1 MGTTPEPKI
10 MCLRGLRN
18 IDHATIR
25 VFLRLLNSSGRARH
39 TWDAQICDEAANPP
53 PDLLI
58 FSLPEHGTLA
68 PPPVQT
74 PVIVLKHPQ
83 QTPPHWP
90 HHALARPLQL
100 EEFTEVLL
108 EIESL
113 SATSPRHPVFSQ
125 HPTVDYHD
133 SHLQYKLAA
142 WPSSSVL
149 MQNPQFSRLA
159 AFLRSRF
166 LGFNELMRLSRC
178 DDSTTV
184 LFLSTL
190 HDLHLL
196 QVQRQNTPGP
206 ASPPVLATPAVRVL
220 GIIERLR
227 HKMGLGKMS

>member
-10 MCLRGLRN
+10 MRLRGLRN

-58 FSLPEHGTLA
+58 FSLPEHGPLA
-68 PPPVQT
+68 PPPVQA

-166 LGFNELMRLSRC
+166 LGLNELMRLSRC

>member
-10 MCLRGLRN
+10 MCLRSLRN

-25 VFLRLLNSSGRARH
+25 VFLRLLNSSGRTRY
-39 TWDAQICDEAANPP
+39 TWEAQVCDEAPAPA

-58 FSLPEHGTLA
+58 FSLPEQGVLA
-68 PPPVQT
+68 PPPVPA

-83 QTPPHWP
+83 QTAPHWP
-90 HHALARPLQL
+90 HQTLTRPLQL
-100 EEFTEVLL
+100 EEFTDVLL
-108 EIESL
+108 EIESFL
-113 SATSPRHPVFSQ
+113 ATAPHHPAFSQ

-133 SHLQYKLAA
+133 THLLYKLAA
-142 WPSSSVL
+142 WPSSSIL
-149 MQNPQFSRLA
+149 MKNSHFSRLA

-166 LGFNELMRLSRC
+166 LGLEELIRLSRC
-178 DDSTTV
+178 DDSTAI

-196 QVQRQNTPGP
+196 QVQRQDTPVP
-206 ASPPVLATPAVRVL
+206 ASPTTLATPAVRVL

>member
-10 MCLRGLRN
+10 MCLRSLRN

-25 VFLRLLNSSGRARH
+25 VFLRLLNSSGRTQY
-39 TWDAQICDEAANPP
+39 TWDAQICDDAAAPA

-58 FSLPEHGTLA
+58 LSLPEQGVLA
-68 PPPVQT
+68 PPAVQA
-74 PVIVLKHPQ
+74 PVIVLKHPH
-83 QTPPHWP
+83 QTAPQWP
-90 HHALARPLQL
+90 HQAVTRPLQL
-100 EEFTEVLL
+100 EEFTDVLL

-113 SATSPRHPVFSQ
+113 LAVSPHRPAFSQ

-133 SHLQYKLAA
+133 TRLQYKLAA
-142 WPSSSVL
+142 WPSSHIL
-149 MQNPQFSRLA
+149 MKNSQFSRLA

-166 LGFNELMRLSRC
+166 LGLEELIRLSRC
-178 DDSTTV
+178 DDSTAV

-196 QVQRQNTPGP
+196 QVQRQDTPVP
-206 ASPPVLATPAVRVL
+206 ASPSTLATPAVRVL

-227 HKMGLGKMS
+227 RKMGLGGMP